1 MFDHS
6 IHWPLRWSFRYP
18 LESPYSNW
26 SETEDLWASNPQMLS
41 ALRGW
46 LHRWALA
53 ASLAAY
59 SDLDCSQGRRQGQ
72 RARSLQSFHLGN
84 CSDLAQGSKS
94 LQRFKDCWVQSRHLG
109 APFSLPQPIYSLD
122 WVSKLPCRQILAH
135 WQAVSFQPNLPS
147 GSWLFSVCLLC
158 HLSSD

>member
-6 IHWPLRWSFRYP
+6 IHWPLHWFFRYP

-41 ALRGW
+41 VLRGW
-46 LHRWALA
+46 LHRLAPA
-53 ASLAAY
+53 ASLAAC
-59 SDLDCSQGRRQGQ
+59 SDLDCSQGRQQGQ

-84 CSDLAQGSKS
+84 CSDPTQGSKS
-94 LQRFKDCWVQSRHLG
+94 LLRFIDCWVQSQLLA
-109 APFSLPQPIYSLD
+109 APFSLLQPIYSLD

-135 WQAVSFQPNLPS
+135 WQAVSFQPSLPF
-147 GSWLFSVCLLC
+147 GSWLFSAC
-158 HLSSD
+158 HLSD